1 VATLDVTL
9 EQLKRS
15 DKNALIDLITTHQSK
30 VQSIHSHH
38 FISLLTEKQ
47 KLCMVYERQ
56 LQNSLYDEVLDTCQ
70 CARDACKSVQSYDML
85 SKQGL
90 IWMKEWRSKFSQI
103 ADNQDEL
110 ADRLRDME
118 VMEEQLQEYSRNYLP
133 TNALPPPFKHAY
145 SS

>member
-1 VATLDVTL
+1 
-9 EQLKRS
+9 
-15 DKNALIDLITTHQSK
+15 
-30 VQSIHSHH
+30 
-38 FISLLTEKQ
+38 
-47 KLCMVYERQ
+47 MVYERQ

-70 CARDACKSVQSYDML
+70 CARDACKSVRSYDML
-85 SKQGL
+85 SKQWL

-145 SS
+145 SSWQDHYPQDTMLFVSCPVSRLFETCRW